1 MDSKRPLN
9 QGKAP
14 VTLVH
19 EGLDAVDGVT
29 RMTKRDDTNLWLTKN
44 FKAQVSEFFGART
57 NGYL

>member
-29 RMTKRDDTNLWLTKN
+29 RMTKRYDTNLGLTKN
-44 FKAQVSEFFGART
+44 FKA
-57 NGYL
+57 